1 MHRGVD
7 RRRNPRNTFIT
18 TIDFLIASDRTNQ
31 EDKALQ
37 RGITINISNSGMCLY
52 VFNPV
57 EEGQEIQLYSNTIDP
72 PCRSAKIKWV
82 KRVTKD
88 VYKVGINCN

>member
-1 MHRGVD
+1 MQKGVE
-7 RRRNPRNTFIT
+7 RRKSPRNTFIT
-18 TIDFLIASDRTNQ
+18 TIDFLIASEASGNEEKQ
-31 EDKALQ
+31 LQ

-57 EEGQEIQLYSNTIDP
+57 QEGEEIQLYSNTIDP

>member
-1 MHRGVD
+1 MIRGVD
-7 RRRNPRNTFIT
+7 RRKDPRNTFIT
-18 TIDFLIASDRTNQ
+18 TVDFLISTSSSQNGDS
-31 EDKALQ
+31 ALQ

-57 EEGQEIQLYSNTIDP
+57 KEGEEIQLYSHSIDP
-72 PCRSAKIKWV
+72 PCQKAKIKWV
-82 KRVTKD
+82 KKVTRD